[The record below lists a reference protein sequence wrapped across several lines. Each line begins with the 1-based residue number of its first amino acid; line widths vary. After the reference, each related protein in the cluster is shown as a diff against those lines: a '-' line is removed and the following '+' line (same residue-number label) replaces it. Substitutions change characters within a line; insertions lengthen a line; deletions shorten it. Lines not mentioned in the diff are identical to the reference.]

1 MPIQFDLSEYK
12 NPIFIETG
20 TYNGD
25 GVVKALESGFEQI
38 YSIELDEERYQYCK
52 EKFFD
57 NDNVEILLGDSGKV
71 LPELLKKIDKKVTF
85 WLDAHYCGDGATLG
99 EKWCPLKEELNGI
112 KNHLI
117 KEHIILID
125 DWRCMDN
132 THIDIRTNKEVG
144 FLGKT
149 NCIKILKEIN
159 NNYQIDFLN
168 GVQPRDVLLCKVH
181 SS

>member
-38 YSIELDEERYQYCK
+38 YSIELDEERYQNCK

-71 LPELLKKIDKKVTF
+71 LPELLKKLDKKVTF

-99 EKWCPLKEELNGI
+99 EKWTPFREELEAIN
-112 KNHLI
+112 NHSN
-117 KEHIILID
+117 KENTIMINN
-125 DWRCMDN
+125 WRCMNN
-132 THIDIRTNKEVG
+132 THIDHNTNKEVG
-144 FLGKT
+144 YIGQE
-149 NCIKILKEIN
+149 NCLKRLKNINENFELHFENGSEIC
-159 NNYQIDFLN
+159 
-168 GVQPRDVLLCKVH
+168 DVLICTI
-181 SS
+181 

>member
-38 YSIELDEERYQYCK
+38 FSIELDEGRYQNCK

-85 WLDAHYCGDGATLG
+85 WLDAHYCGDGATVG
-99 EKWCPLKEELNGI
+99 EKWCPFKEELDAIYNHKI
-112 KNHLI
+112 KQNTI
-117 KEHIILID
+117 MINN
-125 DWRCMDN
+125 WNCMNN
-132 THIDIRTNKEVG
+132 THIDNNTNREVG
-144 FLGKT
+144 YIGEE
-149 NCIKILKEIN
+149 NCLNKLRMINQNYELYFEHGSEIC
-159 NNYQIDFLN
+159 
-168 GVQPRDVLLCKVH
+168 DVLICTI
-181 SS
+181 